1 MNITSSYQVR
11 IVNCSVNLNDTVRVY
26 REALSYLI
34 GIVNENWDAV
44 KSITTGA
51 LEQRRY
57 IEKLVHGNKNR
68 EAKYP
73 EFDKKFR
80 KYPSYLRRAT
90 ITAAIGA
97 VSSSRSNL
105 ANWENTDKQT
115 AAPTLQ
121 IDRKA
126 FPTFFRDDMFEVEG
140 APEKVKVPKNPKAK
154 DKLTPEEKKI
164 EKEKHQAA
172 QLKNSQNEIT
182 ALNDKHT
189 VHLKVY
195 HKSDWVWATVTLRKT
210 DIAYLRKYWM
220 HACASAPVLEKRFG
234 KYSLRFSFEENI
246 SLSKTPIKKQRICA
260 VDLGLNT
267 DATCCIMTADGT
279 ILARKFINFASDK
292 DHLYHVLNRIKKF
305 QRLHGSREAHNFWA
319 YADTVET
326 NWEELFDGFDR
337 LYAITF
343 SSGIEFVNKVINKFS
358 YAEVV
363 FGCEKIIANDIAA
376 IMSVQI
382 DSVQR
387 LAKSK
392 SAGNLANRL
401 DDGSLQLYVSR
412 DTKSH
417 EKIFI
422 LESADHKRVRVITG
436 SANMSASA
444 FCGIQRENIV
454 CFDDEAAFSHYKVLF
469 ETFKETC
476 SDNVSYKTV
485 VSTMNQEDYLKENI
499 KEVPVFQSIEK
510 QKLIF
515 LEQAQPEDEVEYEIV
530 ADVKKMQE
538 LVKPIMPKM
547 AVQANRIVVAAEPM
561 RVFTKRYTEVRRVAA
576 EAVKQLP
583 KLHIDYD
590 AGTMTFN
597 DENID
602 LNPNLSEVA
611 KNIKSIQKF
620 FSGMDYFYGD
630 VEQAKKDYFKYMTW
644 YLATPF
650 MAYLRYFAS
659 RNNYDTKLFPMYGV
673 IYGDSNGGKT
683 TFIKFLVKLMCGETV
698 KMNTTE
704 DFTATRIDGLK
715 RVCEGLPLN
724 IDDLAKTQFQNH
736 SERVIKNDEWGI
748 SDRLVNYPAVSITS
762 NKITSLT
769 KDLSKRAIICRIGAK
784 IDNERGAKNSKRVNE
799 SMSELTTAFYG
810 EYVRRMLVCIDE
822 MTTEMRENANGKEY
836 FPDIF
841 HASSSVIA
849 DIFEACGVD
858 LPDYVRILYYND
870 YMGDES
876 IGRAA
881 IEKIELAWQAD
892 PSKFRVDKKQNR
904 LIYTYPQDGPWYELK
919 YIADE
924 LPNSLEA
931 EISGGNQLIMNYE
944 QAQELFGIKFRRWLG
959 IFNL

>member
-1 MNITSSYQVR
+1 MARRKT
-11 IVNCSVNLNDTVRVY
+11 ND
-26 REALSYLI
+26 L
-34 GIVNENWDAV
+34 ENQMSLMDMMASESPEYTEEGQEELLDPGEDMGDSEGQTD
-44 KSITTGA
+44 KPF
-51 LEQRRY
+51 
-57 IEKLVHGNKNR
+57 KLVANK
-68 EAKYP
+68 
-73 EFDKKFR
+73 
-80 KYPSYLRRAT
+80 T
-90 ITAAIGA
+90 T
-97 VSSSRSNL
+97 
-105 ANWENTDKQT
+105 
-115 AAPTLQ
+115 
-121 IDRKA
+121 
-126 FPTFFRDDMFEVEG
+126 
-140 APEKVKVPKNPKAK
+140 KAK
-154 DKLTPEEKKI
+154 VSIST
-164 EKEKHQAA
+164 Q
-172 QLKNSQNEIT
+172 
-182 ALNDKHT
+182 ALNVVK
-189 VHLKVY
+189 
-195 HKSDWVWATVTLRKT
+195 
-210 DIAYLRKYWM
+210 
-220 HACASAPVLEKRFG
+220 
-234 KYSLRFSFEENI
+234 
-246 SLSKTPIKKQRICA
+246 A
-260 VDLGLNT
+260 V
-267 DATCCIMTADGT
+267 
-279 ILARKFINFASDK
+279 
-292 DHLYHVLNRIKKF
+292 
-305 QRLHGSREAHNFWA
+305 

-422 LESADHKRVRVITG
+422 LESTDHKRVRVITG

-476 SDNVSYKTV
+476 SDNVSYKAV
-485 VSTMNQEDYLKENI
+485 VNTMNQEDYLKENI

-510 QKLIF
+510 QKLVF

-547 AVQANRIVVAAEPM
+547 PVQANRIVVAAEPM
-561 RVFTKRYTEVRRVAA
+561 RVFGKRYTEVRRVAA

-736 SERVIKNDEWGI
+736 SERVIKNDECTVSRFWQKHRPF
-748 SDRLVNYPAVSITS
+748 RLSIIKLCIVPALTS
-762 NKITSLT
+762 TERTAALSLT
-769 KDLSKRAIICRIGAK
+769 ARSTARFFL
-784 IDNERGAKNSKRVNE
+784 
-799 SMSELTTAFYG
+799 LT
-810 EYVRRMLVCIDE
+810 
-822 MTTEMRENANGKEY
+822 
-836 FPDIF
+836 
-841 HASSSVIA
+841 
-849 DIFEACGVD
+849 
-858 LPDYVRILYYND
+858 
-870 YMGDES
+870 
-876 IGRAA
+876 
-881 IEKIELAWQAD
+881 
-892 PSKFRVDKKQNR
+892 
-904 LIYTYPQDGPWYELK
+904 
-919 YIADE
+919 
-924 LPNSLEA
+924 
-931 EISGGNQLIMNYE
+931 E
-944 QAQELFGIKFRRWLG
+944 Q
-959 IFNL
+959 

>member
-1 MNITSSYQVR
+1 MARRKT
-11 IVNCSVNLNDTVRVY
+11 ND
-26 REALSYLI
+26 L
-34 GIVNENWDAV
+34 ENQMSLMDMMASESPEYTEEGPEELLDPGEDMGDSEGQTD
-44 KSITTGA
+44 KPF
-51 LEQRRY
+51 
-57 IEKLVHGNKNR
+57 KLVANK
-68 EAKYP
+68 
-73 EFDKKFR
+73 
-80 KYPSYLRRAT
+80 T
-90 ITAAIGA
+90 T
-97 VSSSRSNL
+97 
-105 ANWENTDKQT
+105 
-115 AAPTLQ
+115 
-121 IDRKA
+121 
-126 FPTFFRDDMFEVEG
+126 
-140 APEKVKVPKNPKAK
+140 KAK
-154 DKLTPEEKKI
+154 VSIST
-164 EKEKHQAA
+164 Q
-172 QLKNSQNEIT
+172 
-182 ALNDKHT
+182 ALNVVK
-189 VHLKVY
+189 
-195 HKSDWVWATVTLRKT
+195 
-210 DIAYLRKYWM
+210 
-220 HACASAPVLEKRFG
+220 
-234 KYSLRFSFEENI
+234 
-246 SLSKTPIKKQRICA
+246 A
-260 VDLGLNT
+260 V
-267 DATCCIMTADGT
+267 
-279 ILARKFINFASDK
+279 
-292 DHLYHVLNRIKKF
+292 
-305 QRLHGSREAHNFWA
+305 

-476 SDNVSYKTV
+476 SDNVSYKAV
-485 VSTMNQEDYLKENI
+485 VNTMNQEDYLKENI
-499 KEVPVFQSIEK
+499 KEVPVFQAIEK
-510 QKLIF
+510 QKLVF

-547 AVQANRIVVAAEPM
+547 PVQANRIVVAAEPM
-561 RVFTKRYTEVRRVAA
+561 RVFGKRYTEVRRVAA

-784 IDNERGAKNSKRVNE
+784 IDNERGAKK
-799 SMSELTTAFYG
+799 L
-810 EYVRRMLVCIDE
+810 
-822 MTTEMRENANGKEY
+822 
-836 FPDIF
+836 
-841 HASSSVIA
+841 
-849 DIFEACGVD
+849 EAC
-858 LPDYVRILYYND
+858 
-870 YMGDES
+870 E
-876 IGRAA
+876 
-881 IEKIELAWQAD
+881 
-892 PSKFRVDKKQNR
+892 
-904 LIYTYPQDGPWYELK
+904 
-919 YIADE
+919 
-924 LPNSLEA
+924 
-931 EISGGNQLIMNYE
+931 
-944 QAQELFGIKFRRWLG
+944 
-959 IFNL
+959 

>member
-1 MNITSSYQVR
+1 MDMMASESPEYTEESPEELLDPGEDMGDSEGQT
-11 IVNCSVNLNDTVRVY
+11 D
-26 REALSYLI
+26 
-34 GIVNENWDAV
+34 
-44 KSITTGA
+44 KPF
-51 LEQRRY
+51 
-57 IEKLVHGNKNR
+57 KLVANK
-68 EAKYP
+68 
-73 EFDKKFR
+73 
-80 KYPSYLRRAT
+80 T
-90 ITAAIGA
+90 T
-97 VSSSRSNL
+97 
-105 ANWENTDKQT
+105 
-115 AAPTLQ
+115 
-121 IDRKA
+121 
-126 FPTFFRDDMFEVEG
+126 
-140 APEKVKVPKNPKAK
+140 KAK
-154 DKLTPEEKKI
+154 VSIST
-164 EKEKHQAA
+164 Q
-172 QLKNSQNEIT
+172 
-182 ALNDKHT
+182 ALNVVK
-189 VHLKVY
+189 
-195 HKSDWVWATVTLRKT
+195 
-210 DIAYLRKYWM
+210 
-220 HACASAPVLEKRFG
+220 
-234 KYSLRFSFEENI
+234 
-246 SLSKTPIKKQRICA
+246 A
-260 VDLGLNT
+260 V
-267 DATCCIMTADGT
+267 
-279 ILARKFINFASDK
+279 
-292 DHLYHVLNRIKKF
+292 
-305 QRLHGSREAHNFWA
+305 

-476 SDNVSYKTV
+476 SDNVSYKAV
-485 VSTMNQEDYLKENI
+485 VNTMNQEDYLKENI

-510 QKLIF
+510 QKLVF

-547 AVQANRIVVAAEPM
+547 PVQANRIVVAAEPM
-561 RVFTKRYTEVRRVAA
+561 RVFGKRYTEVRRVAA

-849 DIFEACGVD
+849 D
-858 LPDYVRILYYND
+858 
-870 YMGDES
+870 
-876 IGRAA
+876 
-881 IEKIELAWQAD
+881 
-892 PSKFRVDKKQNR
+892 
-904 LIYTYPQDGPWYELK
+904 
-919 YIADE
+919 E

>member
-1 MNITSSYQVR
+1 MVR
-11 IVNCSVNLNDTVRVY
+11 RKANDLENQMSLMDMMASESPEYTEEGPEELLDPGEDMGDSEGQTDKPFKLVANKTTKAKASISTQ
-26 REALSYLI
+26 ALS
-34 GIVNENWDAV
+34 VVKAV
-44 KSITTGA
+44 
-51 LEQRRY
+51 
-57 IEKLVHGNKNR
+57 
-68 EAKYP
+68 
-73 EFDKKFR
+73 
-80 KYPSYLRRAT
+80 
-90 ITAAIGA
+90 
-97 VSSSRSNL
+97 
-105 ANWENTDKQT
+105 
-115 AAPTLQ
+115 
-121 IDRKA
+121 
-126 FPTFFRDDMFEVEG
+126 
-140 APEKVKVPKNPKAK
+140 
-154 DKLTPEEKKI
+154 
-164 EKEKHQAA
+164 
-172 QLKNSQNEIT
+172 
-182 ALNDKHT
+182 
-189 VHLKVY
+189 
-195 HKSDWVWATVTLRKT
+195 
-210 DIAYLRKYWM
+210 
-220 HACASAPVLEKRFG
+220 
-234 KYSLRFSFEENI
+234 
-246 SLSKTPIKKQRICA
+246 
-260 VDLGLNT
+260 
-267 DATCCIMTADGT
+267 
-279 ILARKFINFASDK
+279 
-292 DHLYHVLNRIKKF
+292 
-305 QRLHGSREAHNFWA
+305 

-476 SDNVSYKTV
+476 SDNVSYKAV
-485 VSTMNQEDYLKENI
+485 VNTMNQEDYLKENI

-510 QKLIF
+510 QKLVF

-547 AVQANRIVVAAEPM
+547 PVQANRIVVAAEPM
-561 RVFTKRYTEVRRVAA
+561 RVFGKRYTEVRRVAA

-683 TFIKFLVKLMCGETV
+683 TFIKFLVKLMSGETV

-849 DIFEACGVD
+849 D
-858 LPDYVRILYYND
+858 
-870 YMGDES
+870 
-876 IGRAA
+876 
-881 IEKIELAWQAD
+881 
-892 PSKFRVDKKQNR
+892 
-904 LIYTYPQDGPWYELK
+904 
-919 YIADE
+919 E

>member
-1 MNITSSYQVR
+1 MARRKT
-11 IVNCSVNLNDTVRVY
+11 ND
-26 REALSYLI
+26 L
-34 GIVNENWDAV
+34 ENQMSLMDMMAS
-44 KSITTGA
+44 KSPEYTEEGPEELLDPGEDMEDSEGQTDKPF
-51 LEQRRY
+51 
-57 IEKLVHGNKNR
+57 KLVANK
-68 EAKYP
+68 
-73 EFDKKFR
+73 
-80 KYPSYLRRAT
+80 T
-90 ITAAIGA
+90 T
-97 VSSSRSNL
+97 
-105 ANWENTDKQT
+105 
-115 AAPTLQ
+115 
-121 IDRKA
+121 
-126 FPTFFRDDMFEVEG
+126 
-140 APEKVKVPKNPKAK
+140 KAK
-154 DKLTPEEKKI
+154 VSIST
-164 EKEKHQAA
+164 Q
-172 QLKNSQNEIT
+172 
-182 ALNDKHT
+182 ALNVVK
-189 VHLKVY
+189 
-195 HKSDWVWATVTLRKT
+195 
-210 DIAYLRKYWM
+210 
-220 HACASAPVLEKRFG
+220 
-234 KYSLRFSFEENI
+234 
-246 SLSKTPIKKQRICA
+246 A
-260 VDLGLNT
+260 V
-267 DATCCIMTADGT
+267 
-279 ILARKFINFASDK
+279 
-292 DHLYHVLNRIKKF
+292 
-305 QRLHGSREAHNFWA
+305 

-476 SDNVSYKTV
+476 SDNVSYKAV
-485 VSTMNQEDYLKENI
+485 VNTMNQEDYLKENI

-510 QKLIF
+510 QKLVF

-547 AVQANRIVVAAEPM
+547 PVQANRIVVAAEPM
-561 RVFTKRYTEVRRVAA
+561 HVFGKRYTEVRRVAA

-597 DENID
+597 DENIN

-620 FSGMDYFYGD
+620 FSGMDYFYGN

-841 HASSSVIA
+841 HASS
-849 DIFEACGVD
+849 
-858 LPDYVRILYYND
+858 
-870 YMGDES
+870 
-876 IGRAA
+876 RA
-881 IEKIELAWQAD
+881 
-892 PSKFRVDKKQNR
+892 
-904 LIYTYPQDGPWYELK
+904 
-919 YIADE
+919 IADE

>member
-1 MNITSSYQVR
+1 MAR
-11 IVNCSVNLNDTVRVY
+11 RKAND
-26 REALSYLI
+26 L
-34 GIVNENWDAV
+34 ENQMSLMDMMA
-44 KSITTGA
+44 SESPEYTEEGPEE
-51 LEQRRY
+51 LLDPGEDMGDSDEQTDKPF
-57 IEKLVHGNKNR
+57 KLVANK
-68 EAKYP
+68 
-73 EFDKKFR
+73 
-80 KYPSYLRRAT
+80 T
-90 ITAAIGA
+90 T
-97 VSSSRSNL
+97 
-105 ANWENTDKQT
+105 
-115 AAPTLQ
+115 
-121 IDRKA
+121 
-126 FPTFFRDDMFEVEG
+126 
-140 APEKVKVPKNPKAK
+140 KAK
-154 DKLTPEEKKI
+154 ASIST
-164 EKEKHQAA
+164 Q
-172 QLKNSQNEIT
+172 
-182 ALNDKHT
+182 ALNVVK
-189 VHLKVY
+189 
-195 HKSDWVWATVTLRKT
+195 
-210 DIAYLRKYWM
+210 
-220 HACASAPVLEKRFG
+220 
-234 KYSLRFSFEENI
+234 
-246 SLSKTPIKKQRICA
+246 A
-260 VDLGLNT
+260 V
-267 DATCCIMTADGT
+267 
-279 ILARKFINFASDK
+279 
-292 DHLYHVLNRIKKF
+292 
-305 QRLHGSREAHNFWA
+305 

-358 YAEVV
+358 YAEVI
-363 FGCEKIIANDIAA
+363 FGCEKIIATDIAA

-476 SDNVSYKTV
+476 SDNVSYKAV
-485 VSTMNQEDYLKENI
+485 VNTMNQEDYLKENI

-538 LVKPIMPKM
+538 LVKPIIPKM
-547 AVQANRIVVAAEPM
+547 PVQANRIVVAAEPM

-597 DENID
+597 DEDID

-748 SDRLVNYPAVSITS
+748 SDMLVNYPAVSITS

-849 DIFEACGVD
+849 DIFEACGID

-904 LIYTYPQDGPWYELK
+904 LIYAYPQDGPWYELK

-959 IFNL
+959 IFNAIGRFFPEPAFLFRKNCCPFVRIAYYEVYRQAVLPLKTIAEQRKEIL

>member
-1 MNITSSYQVR
+1 MAR
-11 IVNCSVNLNDTVRVY
+11 RKANDLENQMSLMDMMASESPEYTEEGPEELLDPGEDTGDSDGQTDKPFKLVANNTTKAKASISTQ
-26 REALSYLI
+26 ALS
-34 GIVNENWDAV
+34 VV
-44 KSITTGA
+44 K
-51 LEQRRY
+51 
-57 IEKLVHGNKNR
+57 
-68 EAKYP
+68 
-73 EFDKKFR
+73 
-80 KYPSYLRRAT
+80 
-90 ITAAIGA
+90 AI
-97 VSSSRSNL
+97 
-105 ANWENTDKQT
+105 
-115 AAPTLQ
+115 
-121 IDRKA
+121 
-126 FPTFFRDDMFEVEG
+126 
-140 APEKVKVPKNPKAK
+140 
-154 DKLTPEEKKI
+154 
-164 EKEKHQAA
+164 
-172 QLKNSQNEIT
+172 
-182 ALNDKHT
+182 
-189 VHLKVY
+189 
-195 HKSDWVWATVTLRKT
+195 
-210 DIAYLRKYWM
+210 
-220 HACASAPVLEKRFG
+220 
-234 KYSLRFSFEENI
+234 
-246 SLSKTPIKKQRICA
+246 
-260 VDLGLNT
+260 
-267 DATCCIMTADGT
+267 
-279 ILARKFINFASDK
+279 
-292 DHLYHVLNRIKKF
+292 
-305 QRLHGSREAHNFWA
+305 

-392 SAGNLANRL
+392 SAGSLANRL

-436 SANMSASA
+436 SANMSAPA

-476 SDNVSYKTV
+476 SDNVSYKAV

-538 LVKPIMPKM
+538 LVKPIIPKM
-547 AVQANRIVVAAEPM
+547 PVQANRIVVAAEPM

-597 DENID
+597 DEDID

-630 VEQAKKDYFKYMTW
+630 VEQAKKEYFKYMTW

-849 DIFEACGVD
+849 DIFEACGID

-881 IEKIELAWQAD
+881 IEKSNW
-892 PSKFRVDKKQNR
+892 RGR
-904 LIYTYPQDGPWYELK
+904 LTR
-919 YIADE
+919 A
-924 LPNSLEA
+924 S
-931 EISGGNQLIMNYE
+931 SGWIRSRTGSFTPIHRMDRGTN
-944 QAQELFGIKFRRWLG
+944 
-959 IFNL
+959 

>member
-1 MNITSSYQVR
+1 MAR
-11 IVNCSVNLNDTVRVY
+11 RKANDLENQMSLMDMMASESPEYTEEGPEELLDPGEDMGDSEGQTDKPFKLVANKTTKGKASISTQ
-26 REALSYLI
+26 ALS
-34 GIVNENWDAV
+34 VV
-44 KSITTGA
+44 K
-51 LEQRRY
+51 
-57 IEKLVHGNKNR
+57 
-68 EAKYP
+68 
-73 EFDKKFR
+73 
-80 KYPSYLRRAT
+80 
-90 ITAAIGA
+90 AI
-97 VSSSRSNL
+97 
-105 ANWENTDKQT
+105 
-115 AAPTLQ
+115 
-121 IDRKA
+121 
-126 FPTFFRDDMFEVEG
+126 
-140 APEKVKVPKNPKAK
+140 
-154 DKLTPEEKKI
+154 
-164 EKEKHQAA
+164 
-172 QLKNSQNEIT
+172 
-182 ALNDKHT
+182 
-189 VHLKVY
+189 
-195 HKSDWVWATVTLRKT
+195 
-210 DIAYLRKYWM
+210 
-220 HACASAPVLEKRFG
+220 
-234 KYSLRFSFEENI
+234 
-246 SLSKTPIKKQRICA
+246 
-260 VDLGLNT
+260 
-267 DATCCIMTADGT
+267 
-279 ILARKFINFASDK
+279 
-292 DHLYHVLNRIKKF
+292 
-305 QRLHGSREAHNFWA
+305 

-363 FGCEKIIANDIAA
+363 FGCEKIIATDIAA

-382 DSVQR
+382 DSVQQ

-422 LESADHKRVRVITG
+422 LESADRKRVRVITG

-454 CFDDEAAFSHYKVLF
+454 CFDDEAAFSHYKALF

-476 SDNVSYKTV
+476 SDNVSYKAV
-485 VSTMNQEDYLKENI
+485 VNTMNQEDYLKENI

-547 AVQANRIVVAAEPM
+547 PVQANRIVVAAEPM

-724 IDDLAKTQFQNH
+724 IDDLAKT
-736 SERVIKNDEWGI
+736 V
-748 SDRLVNYPAVSITS
+748 P
-762 NKITSLT
+762 
-769 KDLSKRAIICRIGAK
+769 
-784 IDNERGAKNSKRVNE
+784 
-799 SMSELTTAFYG
+799 SELRIKQSCLSFATSIPTKIISFYL
-810 EYVRRMLVCIDE
+810 RR
-822 MTTEMRENANGKEY
+822 
-836 FPDIF
+836 F
-841 HASSSVIA
+841 
-849 DIFEACGVD
+849 
-858 LPDYVRILYYND
+858 IL
-870 YMGDES
+870 
-876 IGRAA
+876 
-881 IEKIELAWQAD
+881 QCC
-892 PSKFRVDKKQNR
+892 
-904 LIYTYPQDGPWYELK
+904 
-919 YIADE
+919 
-924 LPNSLEA
+924 LEPH
-931 EISGGNQLIMNYE
+931 
-944 QAQELFGIKFRRWLG
+944 LFAM
-959 IFNL
+959 

>member
-1 MNITSSYQVR
+1 MARRKT
-11 IVNCSVNLNDTVRVY
+11 ND
-26 REALSYLI
+26 L
-34 GIVNENWDAV
+34 ENQMSLMDMMASESPEYTEEGPEELLDPGEDMGDSEGQTD
-44 KSITTGA
+44 KPF
-51 LEQRRY
+51 
-57 IEKLVHGNKNR
+57 KLVANK
-68 EAKYP
+68 
-73 EFDKKFR
+73 
-80 KYPSYLRRAT
+80 T
-90 ITAAIGA
+90 T
-97 VSSSRSNL
+97 
-105 ANWENTDKQT
+105 
-115 AAPTLQ
+115 
-121 IDRKA
+121 
-126 FPTFFRDDMFEVEG
+126 
-140 APEKVKVPKNPKAK
+140 KAK
-154 DKLTPEEKKI
+154 VSIST
-164 EKEKHQAA
+164 Q
-172 QLKNSQNEIT
+172 
-182 ALNDKHT
+182 ALNVVK
-189 VHLKVY
+189 
-195 HKSDWVWATVTLRKT
+195 
-210 DIAYLRKYWM
+210 
-220 HACASAPVLEKRFG
+220 
-234 KYSLRFSFEENI
+234 
-246 SLSKTPIKKQRICA
+246 A
-260 VDLGLNT
+260 V
-267 DATCCIMTADGT
+267 
-279 ILARKFINFASDK
+279 
-292 DHLYHVLNRIKKF
+292 
-305 QRLHGSREAHNFWA
+305 

-476 SDNVSYKTV
+476 SDNVSYKAV
-485 VSTMNQEDYLKENI
+485 VNTMNQEDYLKENI

-510 QKLIF
+510 QKLVF

-547 AVQANRIVVAAEPM
+547 PVQANRIVVAAEPM
-561 RVFTKRYTEVRRVAA
+561 RVFGKRYTEVRRVAA
-576 EAVKQLP
+576 EAVKRLP

-849 DIFEACGVD
+849 DIFEACGID

-870 YMGDES
+870 YMG
-876 IGRAA
+876 
-881 IEKIELAWQAD
+881 
-892 PSKFRVDKKQNR
+892 
-904 LIYTYPQDGPWYELK
+904 
-919 YIADE
+919 DE

>member
-1 MNITSSYQVR
+1 MARRKT
-11 IVNCSVNLNDTVRVY
+11 ND
-26 REALSYLI
+26 L
-34 GIVNENWDAV
+34 ENQMSLMDMMASENPEYTEEGPEELLDPGEDMGDSEGQTD
-44 KSITTGA
+44 KPF
-51 LEQRRY
+51 
-57 IEKLVHGNKNR
+57 KLVANK
-68 EAKYP
+68 
-73 EFDKKFR
+73 
-80 KYPSYLRRAT
+80 T
-90 ITAAIGA
+90 T
-97 VSSSRSNL
+97 
-105 ANWENTDKQT
+105 
-115 AAPTLQ
+115 
-121 IDRKA
+121 
-126 FPTFFRDDMFEVEG
+126 
-140 APEKVKVPKNPKAK
+140 KAK
-154 DKLTPEEKKI
+154 VSIST
-164 EKEKHQAA
+164 Q
-172 QLKNSQNEIT
+172 
-182 ALNDKHT
+182 ALNVVK
-189 VHLKVY
+189 
-195 HKSDWVWATVTLRKT
+195 
-210 DIAYLRKYWM
+210 
-220 HACASAPVLEKRFG
+220 
-234 KYSLRFSFEENI
+234 
-246 SLSKTPIKKQRICA
+246 A
-260 VDLGLNT
+260 V
-267 DATCCIMTADGT
+267 
-279 ILARKFINFASDK
+279 
-292 DHLYHVLNRIKKF
+292 
-305 QRLHGSREAHNFWA
+305 

-454 CFDDEAAFSHYKVLF
+454 CFDDEAAFSHYKILF

-476 SDNVSYKTV
+476 SDNVSYKAV
-485 VSTMNQEDYLKENI
+485 VNTMNQEDYLKENI

-510 QKLIF
+510 QKLVF

-547 AVQANRIVVAAEPM
+547 PVQANRIVVAAEPM
-561 RVFTKRYTEVRRVAA
+561 RVFGKRYTEVRRVAA

-769 KDLSKRAIICRIGAK
+769 KDLSKCAIICRIGAK

-822 MTTEMRENANGKEY
+822 MTTEMRENANGKELQ
-836 FPDIF
+836 ISSR
-841 HASSSVIA
+841 HAESICRTMCVSCTITTIWVMRALVVLQLRKSNWHGRLTRASS
-849 DIFEACGVD
+849 G
-858 LPDYVRILYYND
+858 
-870 YMGDES
+870 S
-876 IGRAA
+876 IRSRTGSFTP
-881 IEKIELAWQAD
+881 I
-892 PSKFRVDKKQNR
+892 
-904 LIYTYPQDGPWYELK
+904 
-919 YIADE
+919 
-924 LPNSLEA
+924 
-931 EISGGNQLIMNYE
+931 
-944 QAQELFGIKFRRWLG
+944 RRMDRG
-959 IFNL
+959 TN

>member
-1 MNITSSYQVR
+1 MARRKT
-11 IVNCSVNLNDTVRVY
+11 ND
-26 REALSYLI
+26 L
-34 GIVNENWDAV
+34 ENQMSLMDMMAS
-44 KSITTGA
+44 KSPEYTEEGPEELLDPGEDMEDSEGQTDKPF
-51 LEQRRY
+51 
-57 IEKLVHGNKNR
+57 KLVANKTT
-68 EAKYP
+68 KT
-73 EFDKKFR
+73 K
-80 KYPSYLRRAT
+80 
-90 ITAAIGA
+90 
-97 VSSSRSNL
+97 VSIS
-105 ANWENTDKQT
+105 TQ
-115 AAPTLQ
+115 
-121 IDRKA
+121 
-126 FPTFFRDDMFEVEG
+126 
-140 APEKVKVPKNPKAK
+140 
-154 DKLTPEEKKI
+154 
-164 EKEKHQAA
+164 
-172 QLKNSQNEIT
+172 
-182 ALNDKHT
+182 ALNVVK
-189 VHLKVY
+189 
-195 HKSDWVWATVTLRKT
+195 
-210 DIAYLRKYWM
+210 
-220 HACASAPVLEKRFG
+220 
-234 KYSLRFSFEENI
+234 
-246 SLSKTPIKKQRICA
+246 A
-260 VDLGLNT
+260 V
-267 DATCCIMTADGT
+267 
-279 ILARKFINFASDK
+279 
-292 DHLYHVLNRIKKF
+292 
-305 QRLHGSREAHNFWA
+305 

-476 SDNVSYKTV
+476 SDNVSYKAV
-485 VSTMNQEDYLKENI
+485 VNTMNQEDYLKENI

-510 QKLIF
+510 QKLVF

-547 AVQANRIVVAAEPM
+547 PVQANRIVVAAEPM
-561 RVFTKRYTEVRRVAA
+561 RVFGKRYTEVRRVAA

-849 DIFEACGVD
+849 DIFEACGID
-858 LPDYVRILYYND
+858 LPDYVRVLYYND
-870 YMGDES
+870 YMG
-876 IGRAA
+876 
-881 IEKIELAWQAD
+881 
-892 PSKFRVDKKQNR
+892 
-904 LIYTYPQDGPWYELK
+904 
-919 YIADE
+919 DE

>member
-1 MNITSSYQVR
+1 MAR
-11 IVNCSVNLNDTVRVY
+11 RKANDLENQMSLMDMMASESPEYTEEGPEELLDPGEDMGDSEGQTDKPFKLVANKTTKAKASISTQ
-26 REALSYLI
+26 ALS
-34 GIVNENWDAV
+34 VVKAV
-44 KSITTGA
+44 
-51 LEQRRY
+51 
-57 IEKLVHGNKNR
+57 
-68 EAKYP
+68 
-73 EFDKKFR
+73 
-80 KYPSYLRRAT
+80 
-90 ITAAIGA
+90 
-97 VSSSRSNL
+97 
-105 ANWENTDKQT
+105 
-115 AAPTLQ
+115 
-121 IDRKA
+121 
-126 FPTFFRDDMFEVEG
+126 
-140 APEKVKVPKNPKAK
+140 
-154 DKLTPEEKKI
+154 
-164 EKEKHQAA
+164 
-172 QLKNSQNEIT
+172 
-182 ALNDKHT
+182 
-189 VHLKVY
+189 
-195 HKSDWVWATVTLRKT
+195 
-210 DIAYLRKYWM
+210 
-220 HACASAPVLEKRFG
+220 
-234 KYSLRFSFEENI
+234 
-246 SLSKTPIKKQRICA
+246 
-260 VDLGLNT
+260 
-267 DATCCIMTADGT
+267 
-279 ILARKFINFASDK
+279 
-292 DHLYHVLNRIKKF
+292 
-305 QRLHGSREAHNFWA
+305 

-476 SDNVSYKTV
+476 SDNVSYKAV
-485 VSTMNQEDYLKENI
+485 VNTMNQEDYLKENI

-510 QKLIF
+510 QKLVF

-547 AVQANRIVVAAEPM
+547 PVQANRIVVAAEPM
-561 RVFTKRYTEVRRVAA
+561 RVFGKRYTEVRRVAA

-620 FSGMDYFYGD
+620 FLGMDYFYGD

-836 FPDIF
+836 FPDISTLRLVSLQISSR
-841 HASSSVIA
+841 HAESICRTMCVSCTITTIWVMRALVVLQLRKSNWHGRLTRASS
-849 DIFEACGVD
+849 G
-858 LPDYVRILYYND
+858 
-870 YMGDES
+870 
-876 IGRAA
+876 
-881 IEKIELAWQAD
+881 
-892 PSKFRVDKKQNR
+892 
-904 LIYTYPQDGPWYELK
+904 LIRSRTGSFTP
-919 YIADE
+919 I
-924 LPNSLEA
+924 
-931 EISGGNQLIMNYE
+931 
-944 QAQELFGIKFRRWLG
+944 RRMDRG
-959 IFNL
+959 TN

>member
-1 MNITSSYQVR
+1 MARRKT
-11 IVNCSVNLNDTVRVY
+11 NDLENQMSLMDMMASKSPEYTEEGPEELLDPGEDMEDSEGQTDKPFKLVANKTTKAKASISTQ
-26 REALSYLI
+26 ALS
-34 GIVNENWDAV
+34 VVKAV
-44 KSITTGA
+44 
-51 LEQRRY
+51 
-57 IEKLVHGNKNR
+57 
-68 EAKYP
+68 
-73 EFDKKFR
+73 
-80 KYPSYLRRAT
+80 
-90 ITAAIGA
+90 
-97 VSSSRSNL
+97 
-105 ANWENTDKQT
+105 
-115 AAPTLQ
+115 
-121 IDRKA
+121 
-126 FPTFFRDDMFEVEG
+126 
-140 APEKVKVPKNPKAK
+140 
-154 DKLTPEEKKI
+154 
-164 EKEKHQAA
+164 
-172 QLKNSQNEIT
+172 
-182 ALNDKHT
+182 
-189 VHLKVY
+189 
-195 HKSDWVWATVTLRKT
+195 
-210 DIAYLRKYWM
+210 
-220 HACASAPVLEKRFG
+220 
-234 KYSLRFSFEENI
+234 
-246 SLSKTPIKKQRICA
+246 
-260 VDLGLNT
+260 
-267 DATCCIMTADGT
+267 
-279 ILARKFINFASDK
+279 
-292 DHLYHVLNRIKKF
+292 
-305 QRLHGSREAHNFWA
+305 

-476 SDNVSYKTV
+476 SDNVSYKAV
-485 VSTMNQEDYLKENI
+485 VNTMNQEDYLKENI
-499 KEVPVFQSIEK
+499 KEVPFFQSIEK
-510 QKLIF
+510 QKLVF
-515 LEQAQPEDEVEYEIV
+515 LEQAQPEDEVEYEIA

-547 AVQANRIVVAAEPM
+547 PVQANRIVVAAEPM
-561 RVFTKRYTEVRRVAA
+561 RVFGKRYTEVRRVAA

-849 DIFEACGVD
+849 DIFEACGID

-904 LIYTYPQDGPWYELK
+904 LIYSYPPDGPWYELK

-931 EISGGNQLIMNYE
+931 EISGGNQLIMKDYGNGYSIEELAAKYRLSVRTCYRALDDAKQEARIQLAQVEDARKAEILAAYKNSVPLKEMIAKFNVAEGYCSMVANDAGLTENRRNERIKIRQKPRNENIFREYE
-944 QAQELFGIKFRRWLG
+944 SGVPVQKLSEKYQLSVPGIYKVIQRVRRQKEAMSLAMDCEANQ
-959 IFNL
+959 IERI

>member
-1 MNITSSYQVR
+1 MARRKT
-11 IVNCSVNLNDTVRVY
+11 NDLENQMSLMDMMASKSPEYTEEGPEELLDPGEDMEDSEGQTDKPFKLVANKTT
-26 REALSYLI
+26 EAKASISTQALS
-34 GIVNENWDAV
+34 VVKAV
-44 KSITTGA
+44 
-51 LEQRRY
+51 
-57 IEKLVHGNKNR
+57 
-68 EAKYP
+68 
-73 EFDKKFR
+73 
-80 KYPSYLRRAT
+80 
-90 ITAAIGA
+90 
-97 VSSSRSNL
+97 
-105 ANWENTDKQT
+105 
-115 AAPTLQ
+115 
-121 IDRKA
+121 
-126 FPTFFRDDMFEVEG
+126 
-140 APEKVKVPKNPKAK
+140 
-154 DKLTPEEKKI
+154 
-164 EKEKHQAA
+164 
-172 QLKNSQNEIT
+172 
-182 ALNDKHT
+182 
-189 VHLKVY
+189 
-195 HKSDWVWATVTLRKT
+195 
-210 DIAYLRKYWM
+210 
-220 HACASAPVLEKRFG
+220 
-234 KYSLRFSFEENI
+234 
-246 SLSKTPIKKQRICA
+246 
-260 VDLGLNT
+260 
-267 DATCCIMTADGT
+267 
-279 ILARKFINFASDK
+279 
-292 DHLYHVLNRIKKF
+292 
-305 QRLHGSREAHNFWA
+305 

-476 SDNVSYKTV
+476 SDNVSYKAV
-485 VSTMNQEDYLKENI
+485 VNTMNQEDYLKENI

-510 QKLIF
+510 QKLVF

-547 AVQANRIVVAAEPM
+547 PVQANRIVVAAEPM
-561 RVFTKRYTEVRRVAA
+561 RVFGKRYTEVRRVAA

-769 KDLSKRAIICRIGAK
+769 KDLSKRAIICRIG
-784 IDNERGAKNSKRVNE
+784 G
-799 SMSELTTAFYG
+799 EL
-810 EYVRRMLVCIDE
+810 L
-822 MTTEMRENANGKEY
+822 
-836 FPDIF
+836 
-841 HASSSVIA
+841 
-849 DIFEACGVD
+849 
-858 LPDYVRILYYND
+858 
-870 YMGDES
+870 
-876 IGRAA
+876 
-881 IEKIELAWQAD
+881 
-892 PSKFRVDKKQNR
+892 
-904 LIYTYPQDGPWYELK
+904 
-919 YIADE
+919 
-924 LPNSLEA
+924 
-931 EISGGNQLIMNYE
+931 GN
-944 QAQELFGIKFRRWLG
+944 
-959 IFNL
+959 

>member
-1 MNITSSYQVR
+1 MAR
-11 IVNCSVNLNDTVRVY
+11 RKANDLENQMSLMDMMASESPEYTEEGPEELLDPGEDTGDSDGQTDKPFKLVANKTTKAKASISTQ
-26 REALSYLI
+26 ALS
-34 GIVNENWDAV
+34 VV
-44 KSITTGA
+44 K
-51 LEQRRY
+51 
-57 IEKLVHGNKNR
+57 
-68 EAKYP
+68 
-73 EFDKKFR
+73 
-80 KYPSYLRRAT
+80 
-90 ITAAIGA
+90 AI
-97 VSSSRSNL
+97 
-105 ANWENTDKQT
+105 
-115 AAPTLQ
+115 
-121 IDRKA
+121 
-126 FPTFFRDDMFEVEG
+126 
-140 APEKVKVPKNPKAK
+140 
-154 DKLTPEEKKI
+154 
-164 EKEKHQAA
+164 
-172 QLKNSQNEIT
+172 
-182 ALNDKHT
+182 
-189 VHLKVY
+189 
-195 HKSDWVWATVTLRKT
+195 
-210 DIAYLRKYWM
+210 
-220 HACASAPVLEKRFG
+220 
-234 KYSLRFSFEENI
+234 
-246 SLSKTPIKKQRICA
+246 
-260 VDLGLNT
+260 
-267 DATCCIMTADGT
+267 
-279 ILARKFINFASDK
+279 
-292 DHLYHVLNRIKKF
+292 
-305 QRLHGSREAHNFWA
+305 

-363 FGCEKIIANDIAA
+363 FGYEKIIASDIAA

-401 DDGSLQLYVSR
+401 YDGSLQLYVSR

-476 SDNVSYKTV
+476 SDNVSYKAV
-485 VSTMNQEDYLKENI
+485 VNTMNQKDYLKENI

-510 QKLIF
+510 QKLVF

-611 KNIKSIQKF
+611 KNIKSIQTF

-810 EYVRRMLVCIDE
+810 EYVRRMLICIDE

-849 DIFEACGVD
+849 DIFEACRKANGIRTSEIIGD
-858 LPDYVRILYYND
+858 HGCFPEPDPHGMPPEPHHEHPHD
-870 YMGDES
+870 
-876 IGRAA
+876 
-881 IEKIELAWQAD
+881 
-892 PSKFRVDKKQNR
+892 
-904 LIYTYPQDGPWYELK
+904 
-919 YIADE
+919 
-924 LPNSLEA
+924 
-931 EISGGNQLIMNYE
+931 
-944 QAQELFGIKFRRWLG
+944 
-959 IFNL
+959 

>member
-1 MNITSSYQVR
+1 MARRKT
-11 IVNCSVNLNDTVRVY
+11 ND
-26 REALSYLI
+26 L
-34 GIVNENWDAV
+34 ENQMSLMDMMASESPEYTEEGPEELLDPGEDMGDSEGQTD
-44 KSITTGA
+44 KPF
-51 LEQRRY
+51 
-57 IEKLVHGNKNR
+57 KLVANK
-68 EAKYP
+68 
-73 EFDKKFR
+73 
-80 KYPSYLRRAT
+80 T
-90 ITAAIGA
+90 T
-97 VSSSRSNL
+97 
-105 ANWENTDKQT
+105 
-115 AAPTLQ
+115 
-121 IDRKA
+121 
-126 FPTFFRDDMFEVEG
+126 
-140 APEKVKVPKNPKAK
+140 KAK
-154 DKLTPEEKKI
+154 VSIST
-164 EKEKHQAA
+164 Q
-172 QLKNSQNEIT
+172 
-182 ALNDKHT
+182 ALNVVK
-189 VHLKVY
+189 
-195 HKSDWVWATVTLRKT
+195 
-210 DIAYLRKYWM
+210 
-220 HACASAPVLEKRFG
+220 
-234 KYSLRFSFEENI
+234 
-246 SLSKTPIKKQRICA
+246 A
-260 VDLGLNT
+260 V
-267 DATCCIMTADGT
+267 
-279 ILARKFINFASDK
+279 
-292 DHLYHVLNRIKKF
+292 
-305 QRLHGSREAHNFWA
+305 

-476 SDNVSYKTV
+476 SDNVSYKAV
-485 VSTMNQEDYLKENI
+485 VNTMNQEDYLKENI

-510 QKLIF
+510 QKLVF

-547 AVQANRIVVAAEPM
+547 PVQANRIVVAAEPM
-561 RVFTKRYTEVRRVAA
+561 RVFGKRYTEVRRVAA

-822 MTTEMRENANGKEY
+822 MTTETRENANGKEY

-849 DIFEACGVD
+849 DIFEACGID

-870 YMGDES
+870 YMGDE
-876 IGRAA
+876 
-881 IEKIELAWQAD
+881 
-892 PSKFRVDKKQNR
+892 
-904 LIYTYPQDGPWYELK
+904 
-919 YIADE
+919 

-931 EISGGNQLIMNYE
+931 EISGGNQLIKTSRENPRLQSWDE
-944 QAQELFGIKFRRWLG
+944 RRQVK
-959 IFNL
+959 

>member
-1 MNITSSYQVR
+1 MARRKT
-11 IVNCSVNLNDTVRVY
+11 NDLENQMSLMDMMASESPEYTEEGPEELLDPDEDMEDSEGQTDKPFKLVANKTTKAKASISTQ
-26 REALSYLI
+26 ALS
-34 GIVNENWDAV
+34 VVKAV
-44 KSITTGA
+44 
-51 LEQRRY
+51 
-57 IEKLVHGNKNR
+57 
-68 EAKYP
+68 
-73 EFDKKFR
+73 
-80 KYPSYLRRAT
+80 
-90 ITAAIGA
+90 
-97 VSSSRSNL
+97 
-105 ANWENTDKQT
+105 
-115 AAPTLQ
+115 
-121 IDRKA
+121 
-126 FPTFFRDDMFEVEG
+126 
-140 APEKVKVPKNPKAK
+140 
-154 DKLTPEEKKI
+154 
-164 EKEKHQAA
+164 
-172 QLKNSQNEIT
+172 
-182 ALNDKHT
+182 
-189 VHLKVY
+189 
-195 HKSDWVWATVTLRKT
+195 
-210 DIAYLRKYWM
+210 
-220 HACASAPVLEKRFG
+220 
-234 KYSLRFSFEENI
+234 
-246 SLSKTPIKKQRICA
+246 
-260 VDLGLNT
+260 
-267 DATCCIMTADGT
+267 
-279 ILARKFINFASDK
+279 
-292 DHLYHVLNRIKKF
+292 
-305 QRLHGSREAHNFWA
+305 

-444 FCGIQRENIV
+444 FCGIQR
-454 CFDDEAAFSHYKVLF
+454 
-469 ETFKETC
+469 
-476 SDNVSYKTV
+476 
-485 VSTMNQEDYLKENI
+485 
-499 KEVPVFQSIEK
+499 
-510 QKLIF
+510 
-515 LEQAQPEDEVEYEIV
+515 
-530 ADVKKMQE
+530 
-538 LVKPIMPKM
+538 
-547 AVQANRIVVAAEPM
+547 
-561 RVFTKRYTEVRRVAA
+561 
-576 EAVKQLP
+576 
-583 KLHIDYD
+583 
-590 AGTMTFN
+590 
-597 DENID
+597 ENID

-849 DIFEACGVD
+849 DIFEACGID

-870 YMGDES
+870 YMGDKS

-904 LIYTYPQDGPWYELK
+904 LIYSYPPDGPWYELK

>member
-1 MNITSSYQVR
+1 MARRKT
-11 IVNCSVNLNDTVRVY
+11 NDLENQMSLMDMMASKSPEYTEEGPEELLDPGEDMEDSEGQTDKPFKLVANKTTKAKASISTQ
-26 REALSYLI
+26 ALS
-34 GIVNENWDAV
+34 VVKAV
-44 KSITTGA
+44 
-51 LEQRRY
+51 
-57 IEKLVHGNKNR
+57 
-68 EAKYP
+68 
-73 EFDKKFR
+73 
-80 KYPSYLRRAT
+80 
-90 ITAAIGA
+90 
-97 VSSSRSNL
+97 
-105 ANWENTDKQT
+105 
-115 AAPTLQ
+115 
-121 IDRKA
+121 
-126 FPTFFRDDMFEVEG
+126 
-140 APEKVKVPKNPKAK
+140 
-154 DKLTPEEKKI
+154 
-164 EKEKHQAA
+164 
-172 QLKNSQNEIT
+172 
-182 ALNDKHT
+182 
-189 VHLKVY
+189 
-195 HKSDWVWATVTLRKT
+195 
-210 DIAYLRKYWM
+210 
-220 HACASAPVLEKRFG
+220 
-234 KYSLRFSFEENI
+234 
-246 SLSKTPIKKQRICA
+246 
-260 VDLGLNT
+260 
-267 DATCCIMTADGT
+267 
-279 ILARKFINFASDK
+279 
-292 DHLYHVLNRIKKF
+292 
-305 QRLHGSREAHNFWA
+305 

-417 EKIFI
+417 E
-422 LESADHKRVRVITG
+422 
-436 SANMSASA
+436 
-444 FCGIQRENIV
+444 NIV
-454 CFDDEAAFSHYKVLF
+454 CFDDETAFSHYKVLF

-476 SDNVSYKTV
+476 SDNVSYKAV
-485 VSTMNQEDYLKENI
+485 VNTMNQEDYLKENI
-499 KEVPVFQSIEK
+499 KEVPVFQAIEK
-510 QKLIF
+510 QKLVF

-547 AVQANRIVVAAEPM
+547 PVQANRIVVAAEPM
-561 RVFTKRYTEVRRVAA
+561 RVFGKRYTEVRRVAA

-620 FSGMDYFYGD
+620 FLGMDYFYGD

-849 DIFEACGVD
+849 DIFEACGID

-904 LIYTYPQDGPWYELK
+904 LIYSYPPDGPWYELK

>member
-1 MNITSSYQVR
+1 MAR
-11 IVNCSVNLNDTVRVY
+11 RKANDLENQMSLMDMMASESPEYTEEGPEELLDPGEDTGESEGQTDKPFKLVANKTTKAKASISTQ
-26 REALSYLI
+26 ALS
-34 GIVNENWDAV
+34 VV
-44 KSITTGA
+44 K
-51 LEQRRY
+51 
-57 IEKLVHGNKNR
+57 
-68 EAKYP
+68 
-73 EFDKKFR
+73 
-80 KYPSYLRRAT
+80 
-90 ITAAIGA
+90 AI
-97 VSSSRSNL
+97 
-105 ANWENTDKQT
+105 
-115 AAPTLQ
+115 
-121 IDRKA
+121 
-126 FPTFFRDDMFEVEG
+126 
-140 APEKVKVPKNPKAK
+140 
-154 DKLTPEEKKI
+154 
-164 EKEKHQAA
+164 
-172 QLKNSQNEIT
+172 
-182 ALNDKHT
+182 
-189 VHLKVY
+189 
-195 HKSDWVWATVTLRKT
+195 
-210 DIAYLRKYWM
+210 
-220 HACASAPVLEKRFG
+220 
-234 KYSLRFSFEENI
+234 
-246 SLSKTPIKKQRICA
+246 
-260 VDLGLNT
+260 
-267 DATCCIMTADGT
+267 
-279 ILARKFINFASDK
+279 
-292 DHLYHVLNRIKKF
+292 
-305 QRLHGSREAHNFWA
+305 

-363 FGCEKIIANDIAA
+363 FGCEKIIASDIAA

-469 ETFKETC
+469 ETFKDTC
-476 SDNVSYKTV
+476 SDNISYKAV

-510 QKLIF
+510 QKLVF

-590 AGTMTFN
+590 AGAMTFN
-597 DENID
+597 NENID

-630 VEQAKKDYFKYMTW
+630 VEQAKNDYFKYMTW

-841 HASSSVIA
+841 YASSSVIA
-849 DIFEACGVD
+849 DVFEDCRID
-858 LPDYVRILYYND
+858 LPDYVRILY
-870 YMGDES
+870 
-876 IGRAA
+876 
-881 IEKIELAWQAD
+881 
-892 PSKFRVDKKQNR
+892 
-904 LIYTYPQDGPWYELK
+904 
-919 YIADE
+919 
-924 LPNSLEA
+924 
-931 EISGGNQLIMNYE
+931 
-944 QAQELFGIKFRRWLG
+944 
-959 IFNL
+959 

>member
-1 MNITSSYQVR
+1 MARRKT
-11 IVNCSVNLNDTVRVY
+11 NDLENQMSLMDMMASESPEYTEEGPEELLDPGEDMGDSEGQTDKPFKLVANKTTKAKASISTQ
-26 REALSYLI
+26 ALS
-34 GIVNENWDAV
+34 VVKAV
-44 KSITTGA
+44 
-51 LEQRRY
+51 
-57 IEKLVHGNKNR
+57 
-68 EAKYP
+68 
-73 EFDKKFR
+73 
-80 KYPSYLRRAT
+80 
-90 ITAAIGA
+90 
-97 VSSSRSNL
+97 
-105 ANWENTDKQT
+105 
-115 AAPTLQ
+115 
-121 IDRKA
+121 
-126 FPTFFRDDMFEVEG
+126 
-140 APEKVKVPKNPKAK
+140 
-154 DKLTPEEKKI
+154 
-164 EKEKHQAA
+164 
-172 QLKNSQNEIT
+172 
-182 ALNDKHT
+182 
-189 VHLKVY
+189 
-195 HKSDWVWATVTLRKT
+195 
-210 DIAYLRKYWM
+210 
-220 HACASAPVLEKRFG
+220 
-234 KYSLRFSFEENI
+234 
-246 SLSKTPIKKQRICA
+246 
-260 VDLGLNT
+260 
-267 DATCCIMTADGT
+267 
-279 ILARKFINFASDK
+279 
-292 DHLYHVLNRIKKF
+292 
-305 QRLHGSREAHNFWA
+305 

-363 FGCEKIIANDIAA
+363 FGCEKIIASDIAA

-476 SDNVSYKTV
+476 SDNVSYKAV
-485 VSTMNQEDYLKENI
+485 VNTMNQEDYLKENI
-499 KEVPVFQSIEK
+499 KEVPVFQAIEK
-510 QKLIF
+510 QKLVF

-547 AVQANRIVVAAEPM
+547 PVQANRIVVAAEPM
-561 RVFTKRYTEVRRVAA
+561 RVFGKRYTEVRRVAA

-620 FSGMDYFYGD
+620 FLGMDYFYGD

-769 KDLSKRAIICRIGAK
+769 KDLSKRAIICRIG
-784 IDNERGAKNSKRVNE
+784 G
-799 SMSELTTAFYG
+799 EL
-810 EYVRRMLVCIDE
+810 L
-822 MTTEMRENANGKEY
+822 
-836 FPDIF
+836 
-841 HASSSVIA
+841 
-849 DIFEACGVD
+849 
-858 LPDYVRILYYND
+858 
-870 YMGDES
+870 
-876 IGRAA
+876 
-881 IEKIELAWQAD
+881 
-892 PSKFRVDKKQNR
+892 
-904 LIYTYPQDGPWYELK
+904 
-919 YIADE
+919 
-924 LPNSLEA
+924 
-931 EISGGNQLIMNYE
+931 GN
-944 QAQELFGIKFRRWLG
+944 
-959 IFNL
+959 

>member
-1 MNITSSYQVR
+1 MARRKT
-11 IVNCSVNLNDTVRVY
+11 NDLENQMSLMDMMASKSPEYTEEGPEELLDPGEDMEDSEGQTDKPFKLVANKTTKAKASISTQ
-26 REALSYLI
+26 ALS
-34 GIVNENWDAV
+34 VVKAV
-44 KSITTGA
+44 
-51 LEQRRY
+51 
-57 IEKLVHGNKNR
+57 
-68 EAKYP
+68 
-73 EFDKKFR
+73 
-80 KYPSYLRRAT
+80 
-90 ITAAIGA
+90 
-97 VSSSRSNL
+97 
-105 ANWENTDKQT
+105 
-115 AAPTLQ
+115 
-121 IDRKA
+121 
-126 FPTFFRDDMFEVEG
+126 
-140 APEKVKVPKNPKAK
+140 
-154 DKLTPEEKKI
+154 
-164 EKEKHQAA
+164 
-172 QLKNSQNEIT
+172 
-182 ALNDKHT
+182 
-189 VHLKVY
+189 
-195 HKSDWVWATVTLRKT
+195 
-210 DIAYLRKYWM
+210 
-220 HACASAPVLEKRFG
+220 
-234 KYSLRFSFEENI
+234 
-246 SLSKTPIKKQRICA
+246 
-260 VDLGLNT
+260 
-267 DATCCIMTADGT
+267 
-279 ILARKFINFASDK
+279 
-292 DHLYHVLNRIKKF
+292 
-305 QRLHGSREAHNFWA
+305 

-476 SDNVSYKTV
+476 SDNVSYKAV
-485 VSTMNQEDYLKENI
+485 VNTMNQEDYLKENI

-510 QKLIF
+510 QKLVF

-547 AVQANRIVVAAEPM
+547 PVQANRIVVAAEPM
-561 RVFTKRYTEVRRVAA
+561 RVFGKRYTEVRRVAA

-762 NKITSLT
+762 NKNYLADKRPLETCYH
-769 KDLSKRAIICRIGAK
+769 LSNWC
-784 IDNERGAKNSKRVNE
+784 
-799 SMSELTTAFYG
+799 
-810 EYVRRMLVCIDE
+810 
-822 MTTEMRENANGKEY
+822 
-836 FPDIF
+836 
-841 HASSSVIA
+841 
-849 DIFEACGVD
+849 
-858 LPDYVRILYYND
+858 
-870 YMGDES
+870 
-876 IGRAA
+876 
-881 IEKIELAWQAD
+881 
-892 PSKFRVDKKQNR
+892 
-904 LIYTYPQDGPWYELK
+904 
-919 YIADE
+919 
-924 LPNSLEA
+924 
-931 EISGGNQLIMNYE
+931 
-944 QAQELFGIKFRRWLG
+944 
-959 IFNL
+959 

>member
-1 MNITSSYQVR
+1 MLGVSLIIIAAAIVYMVETYISTYYTIEYMHGTSLFLILLAKYGTPVLFLLLCAYIAYRNFLIKQKAAASAASERPTSKEELYTNKIQTAVKTKSVFSEQADQMLYQVR
-11 IVNCSVNLNDTVRVY
+11 RFGHKMARRKTND
-26 REALSYLI
+26 L
-34 GIVNENWDAV
+34 ENQMSLMDMMASESPEYTEEGPEELLDPGEDMGDSEGQTD
-44 KSITTGA
+44 KPF
-51 LEQRRY
+51 
-57 IEKLVHGNKNR
+57 KLVANK
-68 EAKYP
+68 
-73 EFDKKFR
+73 
-80 KYPSYLRRAT
+80 T
-90 ITAAIGA
+90 T
-97 VSSSRSNL
+97 
-105 ANWENTDKQT
+105 
-115 AAPTLQ
+115 
-121 IDRKA
+121 
-126 FPTFFRDDMFEVEG
+126 
-140 APEKVKVPKNPKAK
+140 KAK
-154 DKLTPEEKKI
+154 VSIST
-164 EKEKHQAA
+164 Q
-172 QLKNSQNEIT
+172 
-182 ALNDKHT
+182 ALNVVK
-189 VHLKVY
+189 
-195 HKSDWVWATVTLRKT
+195 
-210 DIAYLRKYWM
+210 
-220 HACASAPVLEKRFG
+220 
-234 KYSLRFSFEENI
+234 
-246 SLSKTPIKKQRICA
+246 A
-260 VDLGLNT
+260 V
-267 DATCCIMTADGT
+267 
-279 ILARKFINFASDK
+279 
-292 DHLYHVLNRIKKF
+292 
-305 QRLHGSREAHNFWA
+305 

-476 SDNVSYKTV
+476 SDNVSYKAV
-485 VSTMNQEDYLKENI
+485 VNTMNQEDYLKENI

-510 QKLIF
+510 QKLVF

-547 AVQANRIVVAAEPM
+547 PVQANRIVVAAEPM
-561 RVFTKRYTEVRRVAA
+561 RVFGKRYTEVRRVAA

-620 FSGMDYFYGD
+620 FSGMDYF
-630 VEQAKKDYFKYMTW
+630 
-644 YLATPF
+644 
-650 MAYLRYFAS
+650 
-659 RNNYDTKLFPMYGV
+659 
-673 IYGDSNGGKT
+673 YGDSNGGKT

-849 DIFEACGVD
+849 DIFEACGID

-904 LIYTYPQDGPWYELK
+904 LIYSYPQDGPWYELK